1 MKIFDK
7 DNLFNR
13 DTKRFKP
20 DETYSTKKSANINA
34 KNILPRLEVRGKTK
48 LLSNKAFGIGR
59 DRSNQL
65 IIADPKVSRFH
76 AIVSF
81 DNEEAFIKDT
91 DSSNATFIND
101 KEIPKGRNIK
111 LKNGDKIKV
120 GNTVIRFYR

>member
-1 MKIFDK
+1 MKKFDR
-7 DNLFNR
+7 DNLFNK
-13 DTKRFKP
+13 DTKRFKL
-20 DETYSTKKSANINA
+20 DETYDTKKSANINA

-81 DNEEAFIKDT
+81 DNEDAFIKDT
-91 DSSNATFIND
+91 DSSNGTFIND
-101 KEIPKGRNIK
+101 KEIPKRRNIK